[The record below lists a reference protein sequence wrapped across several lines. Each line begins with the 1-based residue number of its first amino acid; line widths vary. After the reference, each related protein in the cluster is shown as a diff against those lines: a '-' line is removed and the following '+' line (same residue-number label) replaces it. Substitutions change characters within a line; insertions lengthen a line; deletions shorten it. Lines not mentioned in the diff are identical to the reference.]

1 MLKPI
6 LEWEQVRT
14 LRAVI
19 PHHVVHRTLASETVL
34 LNIETGHY
42 YGMDEVGGRFFDV
55 LRDAGS
61 VGTAVAAFVGLAQRG
76 PTNEPT
82 LVTNWAQFVNNFGDF
97 MEGSYLAHAVYG
109 YFLNGGGSC
118 YIVRIGGDS
127 PMPQA
132 KAEISAAKA

>member
-1 MLKPI
+1 VTPGVHEEKMLKPV
-6 LEWEQVRT
+6 LEWEQVSA

-61 VGTAVAAFVGLAQRG
+61 VGTAVAALTREFDAPVEQIRADLLRYCGELLEHGLIDLQEAGVGSR
-76 PTNEPT
+76 
-82 LVTNWAQFVNNFGDF
+82 
-97 MEGSYLAHAVYG
+97 HA
-109 YFLNGGGSC
+109 
-118 YIVRIGGDS
+118 
-127 PMPQA
+127 
-132 KAEISAAKA
+132 

>member
-1 MLKPI
+1 MLKPV

-61 VGTAVAAFVGLAQRG
+61 VGTAVAALTREFDAPVEQIRADMLRYCGELLEHGLIDLQEAGVGSR
-76 PTNEPT
+76 
-82 LVTNWAQFVNNFGDF
+82 
-97 MEGSYLAHAVYG
+97 HA
-109 YFLNGGGSC
+109 
-118 YIVRIGGDS
+118 
-127 PMPQA
+127 
-132 KAEISAAKA
+132 